1 MKCTIQG
8 CPGNYEPQLITR
20 SFKRRDK
27 ITVFDGVPAEV
38 CSVCGDVLIHPDT
51 IQHIEKLLHDRPN
64 PDGSVP
70 LYRYG

>member
-1 MKCTIQG
+1 M
-8 CPGNYEPQLITR
+8 R

-27 ITVFDGVPAEV
+27 IIVLDGVPAEV
-38 CSVCGDVLIHPDT
+38 CWVCGDVLIHPDT
-51 IQHIEKLLHDRPN
+51 LEHIERLLRDRHD

>member
-1 MKCTIQG
+1 
-8 CPGNYEPQLITR
+8 
-20 SFKRRDK
+20 
-27 ITVFDGVPAEV
+27 
-38 CSVCGDVLIHPDT
+38 LIHPDT